1 MTDEQKLNFLL
12 TELKLAAK
20 HKHIKHCADENYD
33 LNKVEDKQ
41 QIFEDGEMYGWVSFS
56 RGLLECMEETYE

>member
-1 MTDEQKLNFLL
+1 MTDDQKLNFLL

-20 HKHIKHCADENYD
+20 HKHIKHYADENYD
-33 LNKVEDKQ
+33 FNKLEDKQ

-56 RGLLECMEETYE
+56 RELLQCVGEL